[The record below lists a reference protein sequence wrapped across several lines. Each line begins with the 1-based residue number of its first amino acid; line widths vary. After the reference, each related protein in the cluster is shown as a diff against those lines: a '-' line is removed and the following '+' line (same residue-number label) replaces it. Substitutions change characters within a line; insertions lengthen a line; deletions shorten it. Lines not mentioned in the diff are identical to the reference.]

1 MSTLN
6 SLLIK
11 RFKHISV
18 LWRYVLCSA
27 WILMP
32 QLQAHPQ
39 RLRVNHIRLQSVHIV
54 ANLPASKY
62 TAVGVVYVTLQIYQ
76 SYG

>member
-6 SLLIK
+6 SLLLK
-11 RFKHISV
+11 RLRHMSV

-32 QLQAHPQ
+32 QLQVRPQ
-39 RLRVNHIRLQSVHIV
+39 RLRVNHIRLQIVHIF

-62 TAVGVVYVTLQIYQ
+62 TAVGLV
-76 SYG
+76 